1 MLLARKKMRSRGL
14 ALSVIISVLFLF
26 VSEGKGAEA
35 PISAEIKSAT
45 TYIFTK
51 NAETFIPN
59 GTGFFVGLKIPSKPN
74 NFGLCLVTPKHV
86 LYQPGT
92 TQLLDTIY
100 ILLNKKGGG
109 EELAAI
115 PVRVQGN
122 NKTVFMHSDP
132 SVDIAAMPIM
142 PDQKKYN
149 FKFLPSEAILT
160 KEASGNLA
168 TYEGAEVFYPSL
180 FFPSFGSGVNY
191 PFFRFG
197 RFALITDEKIAWQG
211 KPTALYL
218 IETASNGANSGA
230 PVFFYMESNRASV
243 LKLAGVIQGTFG
255 DALQEIKITEKNKTP
270 LPFSNVGIA
279 GVIPAYKLYEL
290 LFSEELKKQRGF

>member
-1 MLLARKKMRSRGL
+1 MRSREL

-26 VSEGKGAEA
+26 VSEGRGAESQ
-35 PISAEIKSAT
+35 ILNEIKSST
-45 TYIFTK
+45 TYIFIK
-51 NAETFIPN
+51 NANTFIPN
-59 GTGFFVGLKIPSKPN
+59 GTGFFVGLKVPSKPN

-92 TQLLDTIY
+92 TQFLDTIY
-100 ILLNKKGGG
+100 IRLNKKGGG
-109 EELAAI
+109 SELAAI
-115 PVRVQGN
+115 PIRAQGKD
-122 NKTVFMHSDP
+122 KTIFMHSDP
-132 SVDIAAMPIM
+132 SVDLVAMQIL
-142 PDQKKYN
+142 PDQKRYDL
-149 FKFLPSEAILT
+149 KFIPDQFILS
-160 KEASGNLA
+160 KEISVNINI
-168 TYEGAEVFYPSL
+168 YEGFEVFFPSL
-180 FFPSFGSGVNY
+180 FFPAFGSAGNY
-191 PFFRFG
+191 PFIRFG

-218 IETASNGANSGA
+218 IDTGSCGANSGA
-230 PVFFYMESNRASV
+230 PVFFFMESNRASV